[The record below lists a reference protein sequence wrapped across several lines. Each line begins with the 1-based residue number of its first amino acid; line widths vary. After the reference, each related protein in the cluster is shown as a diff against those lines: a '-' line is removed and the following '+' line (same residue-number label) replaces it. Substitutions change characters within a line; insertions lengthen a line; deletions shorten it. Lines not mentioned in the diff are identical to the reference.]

1 MARTTTTRSTTG
13 PRRRGVLA
21 GGAALLTG
29 GTAALLT
36 GCSSSTGGSDERTS
50 TAGRLRAD
58 AGRDSA
64 ALLDRYDATIAAH
77 GGLAGRLAPLRAE
90 VARHTEAF
98 GTETTPSSSASPSA
112 SSSPGTPGASGVP
125 GDEKAALADLAR
137 AEQRLVDTRTAAL
150 TGAPPEL
157 ARLLASVAAAGAG
170 HVFLLGEGS

>member
-1 MARTTTTRSTTG
+1 MARTTTTRGASG

-29 GTAALLT
+29 GATILLT
-36 GCSSSTGGSDERTS
+36 GCSSGTGGSDERTS
-50 TAGRLRAD
+50 TGDRLRAD
-58 AGRDSA
+58 AGRESA

-77 GGLAGRLAPLRAE
+77 GGLARRLAPLRAE
-90 VARHTEAF
+90 VARHAEAF
-98 GTETTPSSSASPSA
+98 GTETAPPSPPASTSPSVSASAPA
-112 SSSPGTPGASGVP
+112 LGVP